1 MKFIIIA
8 VAPIILLA
16 LYINYRDKYE
26 KEPWYMLLLAIVAGA
41 LTVLPILPVEQW
53 LSLVGYRLHLNHY
66 GDSAWNAFVV
76 AAGTEEFFKYTAT
89 VLIFFFSKQFN
100 EKFDGIVYA
109 VFVSLGFALIENI
122 LYVVGNSSMQI
133 GYMRAITAVPAHTLF
148 GVSMGFYLGLAK
160 FGKGSK
166 ALNLFLALLV
176 PIILH
181 GIYDYLIF
189 IGRDWATWLFVGFL
203 LFLWVL
209 GLRRISKLSKAS
221 RFNPANIV
229 NEDPNPEDPTIPT
242 PGFQG

>member
-26 KEPWYMLLLAIVAGA
+26 KEPWYMLLLALIAGA
-41 LTVLPILPVEQW
+41 LTVLPILPIEQQ
-53 LSLVGYRLHLNHY
+53 LSFIGRHMSHFA
-66 GDSAWNAFVV
+66 SAAWEAFVV

-89 VLIFFFSKQFN
+89 VLLFFFSKQFN

-109 VFVSLGFALIENI
+109 VFVSLGFALVENI
-122 LYVVGNSSMQI
+122 LYVVGNSSMGI
-133 GYMRAITAVPAHTLF
+133 GYLRAITAVPAHMLF

-181 GIYDYLIF
+181 GIYDYLVF
-189 IGRDWATWLFVGFL
+189 VGRDWATWLFVGFL

-209 GLRRISKLSKAS
+209 GLRRMSKLSKVS
-221 RFNPANIV
+221 RFNPANMQDSG
-229 NEDPNPEDPTIPT
+229 ED
-242 PGFQG
+242 

>member
-8 VAPIILLA
+8 VLPIILLA

-26 KEPWYMLLLAIVAGA
+26 KEPWYMLLLAIIAGA
-41 LTVLPILPVEQW
+41 FTVVPILPVEQW
-53 LSLVGYRLHLNHY
+53 LSLVGYRMHLGHY

-76 AAGTEEFFKYTAT
+76 AAGTEELFKYMAT
-89 VLIFFFSKQFN
+89 VLIFFLSKQFN

-109 VFVSLGFALIENI
+109 VFVSLGFALVENI
-122 LYVVGNSSMQI
+122 LYVWGNSSMQI
-133 GYMRAITAVPAHTLF
+133 GYMRAITAVPAHALF
-148 GVSMGFYLGLAK
+148 GVSMGYSLGLAK

-166 ALNLFLALLV
+166 GMHLILALLV

-189 IGRDWATWLFVGFL
+189 IGRDWAVWLFIGFL
-203 LFLWVL
+203 LFLWIL

-221 RFNPANIV
+221 RFNPANMQQ
-229 NEDPNPEDPTIPT
+229 PPEENQDMDN
-242 PGFQG
+242 GYQG